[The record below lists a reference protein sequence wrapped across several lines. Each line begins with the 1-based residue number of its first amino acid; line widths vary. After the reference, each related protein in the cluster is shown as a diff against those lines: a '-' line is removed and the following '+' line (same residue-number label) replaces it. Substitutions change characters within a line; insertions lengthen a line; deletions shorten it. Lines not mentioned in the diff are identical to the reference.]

1 MSHAWHICYQ
11 PLGATLQKI
20 ITEGT
25 RTRLPLPAT
34 ILAARLGGMATYN
47 HQKHAIS
54 GAKIRMCWCMISS
67 FSVHIEG

>member
-1 MSHAWHICYQ
+1 
-11 PLGATLQKI
+11 LQKI

-54 GAKIRMCWCMISS
+54 GAKIKDVLVYDLIVQCP
-67 FSVHIEG
+67 H